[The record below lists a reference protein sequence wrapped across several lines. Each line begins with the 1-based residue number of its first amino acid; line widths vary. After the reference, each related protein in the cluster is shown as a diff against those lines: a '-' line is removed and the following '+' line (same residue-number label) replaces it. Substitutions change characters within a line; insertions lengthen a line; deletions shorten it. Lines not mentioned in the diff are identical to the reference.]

1 MYQIC
6 MFFKNYSQLPILLYV
21 AWSKEPHP
29 SLSLKLTPVI
39 EDLTERLALK
49 RTVI

>member
-6 MFFKNYSQLPILLYV
+6 MFFNNYSQLPIVLYV
-21 AWSKEPHP
+21 AWSKGPHP
-29 SLSLKLTPVI
+29 SLSLRLTPVI